1 MQNQQLREYC
11 AAEFENIETVLSEL
25 HFVIRPGKA
34 DYSVAELAAIATFV
48 HNCYNGVE
56 NILKRVFLSQQTAIK
71 DSPTWHRELLK
82 TSFDKGIIS
91 EELYEILSNYLSFRH
106 FFVHAY
112 SFNVRW
118 EELRPLVEK
127 LENTIMEFKS
137 AINAIL

>member
-1 MQNQQLREYC
+1 MRNQQLREYC
-11 AAEFENIETVLSEL
+11 AAEFENIETVISEL
-25 HFVIRPGKA
+25 HFVVIPGKT

-56 NILKRVFLSQQTAIK
+56 NILKRVLLSKQAAIK
-71 DSPTWHRELLK
+71 DSPTWHKELLRA
-82 TSFDKGIIS
+82 SFDKGIIS
-91 EELYEILSNYLSFRH
+91 DELYEILSNYLSFRH

-137 AINAIL
+137 AIIAVL

>member
-1 MQNQQLREYC
+1 MQNQRLREYC

-56 NILKRVFLSQQTAIK
+56 NILKRVLLSQQTAIK

-127 LENTIMEFKS
+127 LKNTIMEFKS

>member
-1 MQNQQLREYC
+1 MLNQQLREYC

-34 DYSVAELAAIATFV
+34 DYSVAELAAMATFV

-56 NILKRVFLSQQTAIK
+56 NILKRVLLSQQTAIK
-71 DSPTWHRELLK
+71 DSPTWHKELLK
-82 TSFDKGIIS
+82 TSFDKGIVS

-106 FFVHAY
+106 FFIHAY